1 MGAVAV
7 LDELLSE
14 SSFRAG
20 VTLDHLIPAREA
32 VYAEIPVEVPQ
43 RLRAALAARGVARL
57 YSHQAEVFANVVAG
71 RDSVVVTPTASGKTL
86 CYNLPVLTRVMERRE
101 ARALYLFPTKALA
114 QDQLTELTEV
124 CAHLDSGIRT
134 FTYDGDTSPSARSA
148 IREAG
153 HVVITNPDM
162 LHAAILPHHTKWLK
176 LFQNLE
182 YVVIDELHAYR
193 GVFGSHL
200 GNVIRRL
207 HRVCAFYGSRPTFIL
222 ASATIANPGELAEKI
237 LERQVTVVDANG
249 APSAPKR
256 LVFYNPPVVNA
267 DLGLRRSSLL
277 ESQRIAARFL
287 AGGAQPIVFGR
298 SRLQVEVLLSYL
310 KQGGSDRLGRHGD
323 IRGYRGG
330 YLPGQR
336 REIERGLRTGAVRG
350 VVATNAL
357 ELGIDVGQMQAAVL
371 CGYPGSIASTWQQ
384 LGRAGRRDEPA
395 VGVLVC
401 SSSPIDQFLARHP
414 EYFLHGSPEHG
425 LVDPDNLLVLLGHLQ
440 ASLFEVPFEEG
451 EPFGTSKVEE
461 MLALLRDEGQAH
473 HSGGRWFWSSEAF
486 PASEVSLRSILAD
499 NVVIIDTGGGLAP
512 HHPPATAAARA
523 DATGGLRGAGPPQVI
538 GEMDQFAAQTLLHD
552 QAIYLHEGQQYHVDH
567 LDWAEKKAYVRPVNV
582 DYYTDADRSARV
594 QVLESF
600 DTVGAALFKAHGE
613 VQVTSLATIFKKIRF
628 HTHEAIGAGP
638 IDLPQVDLHTT
649 SYWLRVPAEL
659 AATYPR
665 LKLQA
670 GLQGLANVLRHTASV
685 FLMCDPRDLG
695 VAVQVRSPQTGGPT
709 VFVYDVFPG
718 GVGLSPR
725 LFELHDRLLTA
736 AADLISGC
744 DCVSGCP
751 SCVGA
756 MVERDVDT
764 KDAALRLARAE
775 PGQIEVS
782 HAAAGSA

>member
-1 MGAVAV
+1 MGAPEALDV
-7 LDELLSE
+7 LLRDP
-14 SSFRAG
+14 SFRAG
-20 VTLDHLIPAREA
+20 VALDHLIPAREA
-32 VYAEIPVEVPQ
+32 RYVPVPAAVPEM
-43 RLRAALAARGVARL
+43 LRRALAERRLGRL
-57 YSHQAEVFANVVAG
+57 YSHQAEVFENASSR
-71 RDSVVVTPTASGKTL
+71 RDTVVVTPTASGKTL
-86 CYNLPVLTRVMERRE
+86 CYNLPVLSRVLERPE

-114 QDQLTELTEV
+114 QDQLAELTEL
-124 CAHLDSGIRT
+124 CGHLDAGIRT
-134 FTYDGDTSPSARSA
+134 YTYDGDTPPNARSA

-207 HRVCAFYGSRPTFIL
+207 HRVCRFYGANPTFIF

-237 LERQVTVVDANG
+237 LERPVVVVDRNG
-249 APSAPKR
+249 APAAPRR

-267 DLGLRRSSLL
+267 ELGLRRSSLL
-277 ESQRIAARFL
+277 ESQRIAAHFL
-287 AGGAQPIVFGR
+287 AAGAQTIVFGR

-310 KQGGSDRLGRHGD
+310 KQANSDRLGQNGD

-330 YLPGQR
+330 YLPGRR
-336 REIERGLRTGAVRG
+336 REIERGLRSGEVRG

-384 LGRAGRRDEPA
+384 LGRAGRRDEPS

-401 SSSPIDQFLARHP
+401 SSSPVDQFLARHP
-414 EYFLHGSPEHG
+414 EYFLQTSPEHG

-440 ASLFEVPFEEG
+440 ASLFEVPFEDG
-451 EPFGTSKVEE
+451 EHFGRPDVAE
-461 MLALLRDEGQAH
+461 MLGLLEDEGQAH

-486 PASEVSLRSILAD
+486 PASEVSLRSILAE
-499 NVVIIDTGGGLAP
+499 NVVIIDTSNAPGGIASAG
-512 HHPPATAAARA
+512 AR
-523 DATGGLRGAGPPQVI
+523 VI

-552 QAIYLHEGQQYHVDH
+552 QAIYLHEGQQFHVDH

-582 DYYTDADRSARV
+582 DYYTDADRSASV
-594 QVLESF
+594 QVLEAFASAEE
-600 DTVGAALFKAHGE
+600 TLCRAHGE

-659 AATYPR
+659 AGTYPR
-665 LKLQA
+665 LELQA
-670 GLQGLANVLRHTASV
+670 GLQGLAHVLRHTASV

-725 LFELHDRLLTA
+725 LYDFHDRLLA
-736 AADLISGC
+736 ASAELIDGC
-744 DCVSGCP
+744 DCTSGCP
-751 SCVGA
+751 SCIGA
-756 MVERDVDT
+756 MVERDVDS
-764 KDAALRLARAE
+764 KQAALHLAR
-775 PGQIEVS
+775 GQAGRLEVS
-782 HAAAGSA
+782 HAAARSA

>member
-1 MGAVAV
+1 MGAVEV
-7 LDELLSE
+7 LDDLLAE
-14 SSFRAG
+14 PGFRAG
-20 VTLDHLIPAREA
+20 VALDHLIPAREA
-32 VYAEIPVEVPQ
+32 VYSPIPTEVPE

-57 YSHQAEVFANVVAG
+57 YSHQAEVFANVVAA
-71 RDSVVVTPTASGKTL
+71 RDTVVVTPTASGKTL
-86 CYNLPVLTRVMERRE
+86 CYNLPVLTRVLQRRE

-114 QDQLTELTEV
+114 QDQLNELTEV
-124 CAHLDSGIRT
+124 CRGLDAGVRT

-153 HVVITNPDM
+153 HIVITNPDM

-200 GNVIRRL
+200 GNVMRRL
-207 HRVCAFYGSRPTFIL
+207 HRVCAFYGARPTFIL
-222 ASATIANPGELAEKI
+222 ASATIANPGELAGKI
-237 LERQVTVVDANG
+237 LERPVAVVDRNG
-249 APSAPKR
+249 APSAPRR

-287 AGGAQPIVFGR
+287 AGGAQTIVFGR

-310 KQGGSDRLGRHGD
+310 KQAGSDRLGRHGD

-336 REIERGLRTGAVRG
+336 REIERGLRTGSVRG

-401 SSSPIDQFLARHP
+401 SSSPVDQFLARHP
-414 EYFLHGSPEHG
+414 EYFLQSSPEHG

-440 ASLFEVPFEEG
+440 ASLFEVPFEQG
-451 EPFGTSKVEE
+451 EAFGTSKVEE
-461 MLALLRDEGQAH
+461 MLTLLGDEGQAH

-486 PASEVSLRSILAD
+486 PASEVSLRSILAE
-499 NVVIIDTGGGLAP
+499 NVVIIDTSAGP
-512 HHPPATAAARA
+512 S
-523 DATGGLRGAGPPQVI
+523 TGGARVI

-594 QVLESF
+594 QVLEAF
-600 DTVGAALFKAHGE
+600 DAVDGALCRAHGE

-670 GLQGLANVLRHTASV
+670 GLQGLAHVLRHTASV

-725 LFELHDRLLTA
+725 LFELHGRLLSA
-736 AADLISGC
+736 AADLVAGC
-744 DCVSGCP
+744 ECPSGCP

-756 MVERDVDT
+756 MVERDVDG

-775 PGQIEVS
+775 PGEIEVS
-782 HAAAGSA
+782 DAAARSA

>member
-1 MGAVAV
+1 MGAPEV
-7 LDELLSE
+7 LDDLLRDPG
-14 SSFRAG
+14 FRAG

-32 VYAEIPVEVPQ
+32 SYVPVPTAVPEV
-43 RLRAALAARGVARL
+43 LRRALAERRLGRL
-57 YSHQAEVFANVVAG
+57 YSHQAEVFENVSSG
-71 RDSVVVTPTASGKTL
+71 RDTVVVTPTASGKTL
-86 CYNLPVLTRVMERRE
+86 CYNLPVLTRVLERPQ

-114 QDQLTELTEV
+114 QDQLAELTEL
-124 CAHLDSGIRT
+124 CGHLETGIRT
-134 FTYDGDTSPSARSA
+134 YTYDGDTAPNARSA

-153 HVVITNPDM
+153 HIVITNPDM

-207 HRVCAFYGSRPTFIL
+207 HRVCQFYGAHPTFIL

-237 LERQVTVVDANG
+237 LERPVTVVDRNG
-249 APSAPKR
+249 APSAPRR

-267 DLGLRRSSLL
+267 ELGLRRSSLL

-287 AGGAQPIVFGR
+287 AGGAQTIVFGR

-310 KQGGSDRLGRHGD
+310 KQANSDRLGRNGD

-330 YLPGQR
+330 YLPGLR
-336 REIERGLRTGAVRG
+336 REIERGLRSGEVRG

-384 LGRAGRRDEPA
+384 LGRAGRRDEPS

-401 SSSPIDQFLARHP
+401 SSSPVDQFLARHP
-414 EYFLHGSPEHG
+414 EYFLQSSPEHG

-440 ASLFEVPFEEG
+440 ASLFEVPFDDG
-451 EPFGTSKVEE
+451 ERFGRPEVGE
-461 MLALLRDEGQAH
+461 MLGLLEDEGQAH

-486 PASEVSLRSILAD
+486 PASEVSLRSILAE
-499 NVVIIDTGGGLAP
+499 NVVIIDTSNAPGG
-512 HHPPATAAARA
+512 TASAGAR
-523 DATGGLRGAGPPQVI
+523 VI

-582 DYYTDADRSARV
+582 DYYTDADRGATV
-594 QVLESF
+594 QVLEAFASAEE
-600 DTVGAALFKAHGE
+600 TVCRAHGE

-628 HTHEAIGAGP
+628 HSHEAIGAGP

-649 SYWLRVPAEL
+649 SYWLRVPGAL

-665 LKLQA
+665 LELQA
-670 GLQGLANVLRHTASV
+670 GLQGLAHVLRHTASV

-725 LFELHDRLLTA
+725 LYDLHDRLLSA
-736 AADLISGC
+736 SAELIDGC
-744 DCVSGCP
+744 DCASGCP
-751 SCVGA
+751 SCIGA
-756 MVERDVDT
+756 MVERDVDS
-764 KDAALRLARAE
+764 KRAALKLAR
-775 PGQIEVS
+775 GQASDLEVS
-782 HAAAGSA
+782 HAAARSA